1 MGETERRRAEHPPA
15 PFLWH
20 SKASSQVLGMG
31 TSFIYFCPPD
41 ALCRQRSH
49 LCQGA
54 LAGGQTP
61 QSHQIPPKHSP
72 LSQSSPILLFPP
84 FQRTWILRVGPGSA
98 PWAGGCPILCPPQA
112 LAGEALL
119 PQHFCSGLGMA
130 LGISLPASGN
140 GIERALSLPRK
151 YRSRVLMAF
160 H

>member
-1 MGETERRRAEHPPA
+1 MVGETERRRAEHPPA

-84 FQRTWILRVGPGSA
+84 FQRTWMLRVGPGSA
-98 PWAGGCPILCPPQA
+98 PTLPGLGDVSSC
-112 LAGEALL
+112 ALL
-119 PQHFCSGLGMA
+119 RHWQEKLCSLSTSA
-130 LGISLPASGN
+130 LVWGWL
-140 GIERALSLPRK
+140 LVFLCLPRGMILNGP
-151 YRSRVLMAF
+151 YLSRENIDPEF
-160 H
+160 